1 MRYLYIVLFSISVFG
16 QQNPKVDFISL
27 KASLTPNEIE
37 KSIAGNVIYNFN
49 VLSATDTIRIDAQ
62 KMEFNSV
69 KINNQEVRFK
79 NSGKQ
84 LLLFEGFKT
93 GINNLTFSYKAIPK
107 KALYFI
113 WRKNDLQI
121 WTQGQGKYTS
131 NWLPSFDDVNEKV
144 VFKLSITFKK
154 EFEVIANGNLIGTSI
169 SDYNSKTWNFEM
181 QQPMSSYLVML
192 AIGKFDKTI
201 LKSKSKIPLELYLKP
216 SDKTKF
222 ESTYKYSK
230 NIFDFLE
237 KEIGVKYPWGI
248 YRQVPIFDFLY
259 AGMENTTSTIFSE
272 DFVVDAVGV
281 NDKNYVN
288 VNAHELAHQ
297 WFGDLITAKTGKH
310 HWLQEGFATYYALLV
325 EKNIFGEDY
334 FYSKMYE
341 NWEEI
346 RNYSKIDTV
355 PIMNEKASSTT
366 FYKKGALALLVLQTE
381 IGDKKFKKAIKNY
394 LTKYAFKNVITDD
407 FLSEITKVSK
417 YDVEKFK
424 KTFLETSRN
433 DSLYLGYLKKWNQ
446 YQYIKQI
453 DAVEYDSERRYKVY
467 ATILGDLKIDPSI
480 KMRIFH
486 ELVNYKFDDK
496 RYLLDIA
503 FKDKRLE
510 VQKGILIATSEHPET
525 YNLKMDSIFDLPS
538 YSIKRDFFN
547 NTNMLVA
554 RRFEKWTK
562 VEGISKNNYLLRID
576 WLKMALDFQ
585 FQSNRRHEF
594 ITELNSYTSSNY
606 DMYTQIAAR
615 NKAYPLFSE
624 NKVAFEN
631 LFLATKHHNWQAVG
645 SAKVLIEAYLS
656 REEQRKIVIEF
667 QKTVAP
673 EIQQIIE
680 KYLELIKIGGR
691 IEN

>member
-1 MRYLYIVLFSISVFG
+1 MRYLYIILFSISIFG
-16 QQNPKVDFISL
+16 QHIPKVDFISL

-37 KSIAGNVIYNFN
+37 KSIAGNVIYDFN
-49 VLSATDTIRIDAQ
+49 VLSAIDTIRIDAQ
-62 KMEFNSV
+62 KTEFNSL

-93 GINNLTFSYKAIPK
+93 GKNTLTFSYKAIPK

-113 WRKNDLQI
+113 WKKNDLQI

-144 VFKLSITFKK
+144 VFSISITYKK

-169 SDYNSKTWNFEM
+169 TDSNSKTWNFEM

-216 SDKTKF
+216 SDKSKF

-230 NIFDFLE
+230 SIFDFLE
-237 KEIGVKYPWGI
+237 KEVGVKYPWGV

-272 DFVVDAVGV
+272 DFVVDELGF

-297 WFGDLITAKTGKH
+297 WFGDLVTAKTGKH
-310 HWLQEGFATYYALLV
+310 HWLQEGFATYYALLA

-334 FYSKMYE
+334 FFSRMYE

-346 RNYSKIDTV
+346 NINSSLDTI
-355 PIMNEKASSTT
+355 PIINEKASSTT

-381 IGDKKFKKAIKNY
+381 LGDKKFKKAIKNY
-394 LTKYAFKNVITDD
+394 LHKYAYENVETDD
-407 FLSEITKVSK
+407 FLSEIQKVSGF
-417 YDVEKFK
+417 DVQKFK

-433 DSLYLGYLKKWNQ
+433 DSLYLGYLKKWKQ
-446 YQYIKQI
+446 YQYIEQI
-453 DAVEYDSERRYKVY
+453 EAVENNPDKRNQVY
-467 ATILGDLKIDPSI
+467 ATILGDLKIYPSI
-480 KMRIFH
+480 KMKIFQ
-486 ELVNYKFDDK
+486 ELVNYTFEDK
-496 RYLLDIA
+496 RQLLDIA

-510 VQKGILIATSEHPET
+510 VQKGILRAISEYPED
-525 YNLKMDSIFDLPS
+525 YNAKMDLIFNLPS
-538 YSIKRDFFN
+538 YSIKREFLN
-547 NTNMLVA
+547 NTSTSEV
-554 RRFEKWTK
+554 RRFKKLDEI
-562 VEGISKNNYLLRID
+562 EQISKNNLSLRLT
-576 WLKMALDFQ
+576 WLQVAINYKDYQ
-585 FQSNRRHEF
+585 PNRKQEF
-594 ITELNSYTSSNY
+594 IEELNTYSTSDY
-606 DMYTQIAAR
+606 DINTRIEVYNSSSALM
-615 NKAYPLFSE
+615 PE
-624 NKVAFEN
+624 NKVSLEN
-631 LFLATKHHNWQAVG
+631 LFLATKHHNWQLVSA
-645 SAKVLIEAYLS
+645 AKVFIESYLS
-656 REEQRKIVIEF
+656 NEGNRNIIIEF
-667 QKTVAP
+667 QKSTTP
-673 EIQQIIE
+673 EIQQIID
-680 KYLELIKIGGR
+680 KYLILFKVKR
-691 IEN
+691 RL